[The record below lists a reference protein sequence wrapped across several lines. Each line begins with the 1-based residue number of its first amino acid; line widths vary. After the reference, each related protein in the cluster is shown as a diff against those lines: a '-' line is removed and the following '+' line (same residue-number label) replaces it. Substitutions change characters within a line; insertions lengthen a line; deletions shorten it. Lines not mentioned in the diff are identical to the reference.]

1 MNNIKN
7 AGRTSMQMDSLN
19 RGFLNPEIA
28 SIKQDILFFK
38 NDMLKDIRKLEEKL
52 NLKMTN
58 QNLMSSEQYNAFE
71 KKMDSITTQI
81 TEINSLLVNNTNL
94 TEKVNTLQI
103 FKSRT
108 EDSIFRVNARI
119 NTFEKEYREYID
131 NVEILINNNLKYPG
145 IIGKNSRFSNFRH
158 FIDYILKYFNDFND
172 FKDEIRN
179 FNFNEFKK
187 KIISDL
193 NDFRFAIN
201 ENYSNSILLIQ
212 RNVQDF
218 DKRMDDLIKKNE
230 KFLKAN
236 ESKFEELENKIN
248 NYLSEYQAKFT
259 SLEQNINEK
268 YDEQLKE
275 VENIKNLKNEFIEE
289 MEKIKTKFEEIK
301 KNEESKD
308 INNENNFLLKII
320 NNNYI
325 SESQK
330 GTEENNNIEND
341 NYKNLQ
347 KLLIEQKEESQAV
360 LKSRNFNNQKNEHQK
375 MNNIIKLLLL
385 NNNNNNNNKINLSI
399 IKNNCNEIMKKIK
412 NIEEK
417 NNIVNNSDD
426 HSKRMNK
433 TLSIEKTDSLEKFT
447 NILKEKNNDII
458 NSNNNFQNIENHL
471 ILSNEEIL
479 NKKKQSENNED
490 SNRYLNLAKKEV
502 SKNNYSISNIANTKI
517 TKVLLPESLNKKNK
531 NRNPKIH
538 ISNSSVSENKKIKLI
553 SNDLSCSNTKK
564 YSIQDSNNIKKSII
578 DFTKINKQ
586 KNEKIKSID
595 SERLNRRINES
606 KMHSN
611 LKSLMVIKIKSKD
624 KILNDLSK
632 KKKRSSSFENE
643 KDENVQ
649 IEFRKTFHLN
659 NKVKELILVNSKNLK
674 KNRKI
679 QI

>member
-7 AGRTSMQMDSLN
+7 AGRTSIQMDSLN

-275 VENIKNLKNEFIEE
+275 VENLKNLKNEFIEE

-330 GTEENNNIEND
+330 GTEENNNIENN

-375 MNNIIKLLLL
+375 INNIIKLLLL
-385 NNNNNNNNKINLSI
+385 NNNNNNNKINLSI

-433 TLSIEKTDSLEKFT
+433 TLSIEKADSLEKFT

-553 SNDLSCSNTKK
+553 SNDLSCSNAKK

-586 KNEKIKSID
+586 KNEKIKSMD

-624 KILNDLSK
+624 KILNDLNK

>member
-7 AGRTSMQMDSLN
+7 AGRTSIQMDSLN

-145 IIGKNSRFSNFRH
+145 IIGKNSRFSNFRN
-158 FIDYILKYFNDFND
+158 FIDYILKYFKDFND

-275 VENIKNLKNEFIEE
+275 VENIKNLKNEFIGE

-375 MNNIIKLLLL
+375 INNIIKLLLL
-385 NNNNNNNNKINLSI
+385 NNNNNNNKINLSI

-433 TLSIEKTDSLEKFT
+433 TLSIEKADSLEKFT

-553 SNDLSCSNTKK
+553 SNDLSCSNAKK

>member
-1 MNNIKN
+1 
-7 AGRTSMQMDSLN
+7 MQMDSLN

-119 NTFEKEYREYID
+119 NTFQKEYREYID

-375 MNNIIKLLLL
+375 INNIIKLLLL
-385 NNNNNNNNKINLSI
+385 NNNNNNNKINLSI

-433 TLSIEKTDSLEKFT
+433 TLSIEKTDSLEKFK

-586 KNEKIKSID
+586 KNEKIKSMD

-611 LKSLMVIKIKSKD
+611 LKSLMVIKTKSKD

>member
-7 AGRTSMQMDSLN
+7 AGRTSIQMDSLN

-275 VENIKNLKNEFIEE
+275 VENLKNLKNEFIEE

-375 MNNIIKLLLL
+375 INNIIKLLLL
-385 NNNNNNNNKINLSI
+385 NNNNNNNKINLSI

-433 TLSIEKTDSLEKFT
+433 TLSIEKADSLEKFT

-553 SNDLSCSNTKK
+553 SNDLSSSNAKK

-624 KILNDLSK
+624 KILNDLNK

>member
-1 MNNIKN
+1 
-7 AGRTSMQMDSLN
+7 MQMDSLN

-158 FIDYILKYFNDFND
+158 FIDYILKYFKDFND

-375 MNNIIKLLLL
+375 INNIIKLLLL
-385 NNNNNNNNKINLSI
+385 NNNNNNNKINLSI

-553 SNDLSCSNTKK
+553 SNDLSCSNAKK

-586 KNEKIKSID
+586 KNEKIKSMD

>member
-1 MNNIKN
+1 
-7 AGRTSMQMDSLN
+7 MQMDSLN

-158 FIDYILKYFNDFND
+158 FIDYILKYFKDFND

-375 MNNIIKLLLL
+375 INNIIKLLLL
-385 NNNNNNNNKINLSI
+385 NNNNNNNKINLSI

-417 NNIVNNSDD
+417 NNIINNSDD

-553 SNDLSCSNTKK
+553 SNDLSCSNAKK

-586 KNEKIKSID
+586 KNEKIKSMD

>member
-7 AGRTSMQMDSLN
+7 AGRTSIQMDSLN

-158 FIDYILKYFNDFND
+158 FIDYILKYFKDFND

-375 MNNIIKLLLL
+375 INNIIKLLLL
-385 NNNNNNNNKINLSI
+385 NNNNNNNKINLSI

-553 SNDLSCSNTKK
+553 SNDLSCSNAKK

-586 KNEKIKSID
+586 KNEKIKSMD

>member
-119 NTFEKEYREYID
+119 NTFQKEYREYID

-145 IIGKNSRFSNFRH
+145 IIGKNSRFSNFRN
-158 FIDYILKYFNDFND
+158 FIDYILKYFKDFND

-308 INNENNFLLKII
+308 ISNENNFLLKII

-325 SESQK
+325 SENQK

-385 NNNNNNNNKINLSI
+385 NNNNNNNKINLSI
-399 IKNNCNEIMKKIK
+399 IKNNCNEIRKKIK

-553 SNDLSCSNTKK
+553 SNDLSCSNAKK

-624 KILNDLSK
+624 KFLNDLSK

>member
-1 MNNIKN
+1 
-7 AGRTSMQMDSLN
+7 MQMDSLN

-145 IIGKNSRFSNFRH
+145 IIGKNSRFSNFRN
-158 FIDYILKYFNDFND
+158 FIDYILKYFKDFND

-375 MNNIIKLLLL
+375 INNIIKLLLL
-385 NNNNNNNNKINLSI
+385 NNNNNNNKINLSI

-553 SNDLSCSNTKK
+553 SNDLSCSNAKK

-586 KNEKIKSID
+586 KNEKIKSMD

>member
-1 MNNIKN
+1 
-7 AGRTSMQMDSLN
+7 MQMDSLN

-119 NTFEKEYREYID
+119 NTFQKEYREYID

-275 VENIKNLKNEFIEE
+275 VENIKNLKNEFIGE

-308 INNENNFLLKII
+308 ISNENNFLLKII

-375 MNNIIKLLLL
+375 INNIIKLLLL
-385 NNNNNNNNKINLSI
+385 NNNNNNNKINLSI

-433 TLSIEKTDSLEKFT
+433 TLSIEKADSLEKFT

-553 SNDLSCSNTKK
+553 SNDLSCSNAKK

-586 KNEKIKSID
+586 KNEKIKSMD

>member
-1 MNNIKN
+1 MP
-7 AGRTSMQMDSLN
+7 MDSLN

-119 NTFEKEYREYID
+119 NTFQKEYREYID

-330 GTEENNNIEND
+330 GTEENKNIEND

-375 MNNIIKLLLL
+375 INNIIKLLLL
-385 NNNNNNNNKINLSI
+385 NNNNNNNKINLSI

-586 KNEKIKSID
+586 KNEKIKSMD

-624 KILNDLSK
+624 KFLNDLSK

>member
-145 IIGKNSRFSNFRH
+145 IIGKNSRFSNFRN

-375 MNNIIKLLLL
+375 INNIIKLLLL
-385 NNNNNNNNKINLSI
+385 NNNNNNNKINLSI

-553 SNDLSCSNTKK
+553 SNDLSCSNAKK

-586 KNEKIKSID
+586 KNEKIKSMD

>member
-1 MNNIKN
+1 MP
-7 AGRTSMQMDSLN
+7 MDSLN

-347 KLLIEQKEESQAV
+347 KLLIEQKEESPAV

-375 MNNIIKLLLL
+375 INNIIKLLLL
-385 NNNNNNNNKINLSI
+385 NNNNNNNKINLSI

-586 KNEKIKSID
+586 KNEKIKSMD

>member
-375 MNNIIKLLLL
+375 INNIIKLLLL
-385 NNNNNNNNKINLSI
+385 NNNNNNNKINLSI
-399 IKNNCNEIMKKIK
+399 IKNNCNDILKKIK

-553 SNDLSCSNTKK
+553 SNDLSCSNAKK

-586 KNEKIKSID
+586 KNEKIKSMD

>member
-1 MNNIKN
+1 
-7 AGRTSMQMDSLN
+7 MQMDSLN

-158 FIDYILKYFNDFND
+158 FIDYILKYFKDFND

-330 GTEENNNIEND
+330 GSEENNNIEND

-375 MNNIIKLLLL
+375 INNIIKLLLL
-385 NNNNNNNNKINLSI
+385 NNNNNNNKINLSI

-553 SNDLSCSNTKK
+553 SNDLSCSNAKK

-586 KNEKIKSID
+586 KNEKIKSMD

>member
-119 NTFEKEYREYID
+119 NTFQKEYREYID

-145 IIGKNSRFSNFRH
+145 IIGKNSRFSNFRN

-375 MNNIIKLLLL
+375 INNIIKLLLL
-385 NNNNNNNNKINLSI
+385 NNNNNNNKINLSI

-553 SNDLSCSNTKK
+553 SNDLSCSNAKK

>member
-71 KKMDSITTQI
+71 KKIDSITTQI

-119 NTFEKEYREYID
+119 NTFQKEYREYID

-145 IIGKNSRFSNFRH
+145 IIGKNSRFSNFRN
-158 FIDYILKYFNDFND
+158 FIDYILKYFKDFND

-308 INNENNFLLKII
+308 ISNENNFLLKII

-375 MNNIIKLLLL
+375 INNIIKLLLL
-385 NNNNNNNNKINLSI
+385 NNNNNNNKINLSI

-553 SNDLSCSNTKK
+553 SNDLSCSNAKK

-586 KNEKIKSID
+586 KNEKIKSMD

>member
-1 MNNIKN
+1 
-7 AGRTSMQMDSLN
+7 MQMDSLN

-119 NTFEKEYREYID
+119 NTFQKEYREYID

-158 FIDYILKYFNDFND
+158 FIDYILKYFKDFND

-375 MNNIIKLLLL
+375 INNIIKLLLL
-385 NNNNNNNNKINLSI
+385 NNNNNNNKINLSI

-553 SNDLSCSNTKK
+553 SNDLSCSNAKK

-586 KNEKIKSID
+586 KNEKIKSMD

>member
-1 MNNIKN
+1 
-7 AGRTSMQMDSLN
+7 MQMDSLN

-385 NNNNNNNNKINLSI
+385 NNNNINNKINLSI
-399 IKNNCNEIMKKIK
+399 IKNNCNDILKKIK

-553 SNDLSCSNTKK
+553 SNDLSCSNAKK

>member
-375 MNNIIKLLLL
+375 INNIIKLLLL
-385 NNNNNNNNKINLSI
+385 NNNNNNNKINLSI

-553 SNDLSCSNTKK
+553 SNDLSCSNAKK

-624 KILNDLSK
+624 KIFNDLSK

>member
-1 MNNIKN
+1 
-7 AGRTSMQMDSLN
+7 MQMDSLN

-375 MNNIIKLLLL
+375 INNIIKLLLL
-385 NNNNNNNNKINLSI
+385 NNNNNNNKINLSI

-586 KNEKIKSID
+586 KNEKIKSMD

>member
-158 FIDYILKYFNDFND
+158 FIDYILKYFKDFND

-308 INNENNFLLKII
+308 ISNENNFLLKII

-375 MNNIIKLLLL
+375 INNIIKLLLL
-385 NNNNNNNNKINLSI
+385 NNNNNNNKINLSI

-553 SNDLSCSNTKK
+553 SNDLSCSNAKK

-586 KNEKIKSID
+586 KNEKIKSMD

>member
-1 MNNIKN
+1 
-7 AGRTSMQMDSLN
+7 MQMDSLN

-119 NTFEKEYREYID
+119 NTFQKEYREYID

-330 GTEENNNIEND
+330 GTEENKNIEND

-385 NNNNNNNNKINLSI
+385 NNNNNNNKINLSI

-433 TLSIEKTDSLEKFT
+433 TLTIEKTDSLEKFT

-553 SNDLSCSNTKK
+553 SNDLSCSNAKK

-586 KNEKIKSID
+586 KNEKIKSMD
-595 SERLNRRINES
+595 SEQLNRRINES

-611 LKSLMVIKIKSKD
+611 LKSLMVIKTKSKD

>member
-1 MNNIKN
+1 
-7 AGRTSMQMDSLN
+7 
-19 RGFLNPEIA
+19 
-28 SIKQDILFFK
+28 
-38 NDMLKDIRKLEEKL
+38 MLKDIRKLEEKL

-308 INNENNFLLKII
+308 INNENNYLLKII

-347 KLLIEQKEESQAV
+347 KLLIEQKEESPAV

-375 MNNIIKLLLL
+375 INNIIKLLLL
-385 NNNNNNNNKINLSI
+385 NNNNNNNKINLSI

-553 SNDLSCSNTKK
+553 SNDLSCSNAKK

-586 KNEKIKSID
+586 KNEKIKSMD

>member
-1 MNNIKN
+1 
-7 AGRTSMQMDSLN
+7 MQMDSLN

-145 IIGKNSRFSNFRH
+145 IIGKNSRFSNFRN
-158 FIDYILKYFNDFND
+158 FIDYILKYFKDFND

-347 KLLIEQKEESQAV
+347 KLLIEQKEESPAV

-553 SNDLSCSNTKK
+553 SNDLSCSNAKK

-586 KNEKIKSID
+586 KNEKIKSMD

-624 KILNDLSK
+624 KFLNDLSK

>member
-7 AGRTSMQMDSLN
+7 AGRTSIQMDSLN

-375 MNNIIKLLLL
+375 INNIIKLLLL
-385 NNNNNNNNKINLSI
+385 NNNNNNNKINLSI
-399 IKNNCNEIMKKIK
+399 IKNNCNDILKKIK

-553 SNDLSCSNTKK
+553 SNDLSCSNAKK

-595 SERLNRRINES
+595 SGRLNRRINES

>member
-119 NTFEKEYREYID
+119 NTFQKEYREYID

-145 IIGKNSRFSNFRH
+145 IIGKNSRFSNFRN
-158 FIDYILKYFNDFND
+158 FIDYILKYFKDFND

-375 MNNIIKLLLL
+375 INNIIKLLLL
-385 NNNNNNNNKINLSI
+385 NNNNNNNKINLSI

-471 ILSNEEIL
+471 IISNEEIL
-479 NKKKQSENNED
+479 NKKKQSKNNED

-553 SNDLSCSNTKK
+553 SNDLSCSNAKK

-659 NKVKELILVNSKNLK
+659 NKVKELILVNSKN
-674 KNRKI
+674 
-679 QI
+679 

>member
-7 AGRTSMQMDSLN
+7 AGRTSIQMDSLN

-158 FIDYILKYFNDFND
+158 FIDYILKYFKDFND

-375 MNNIIKLLLL
+375 INNIIKLLLL
-385 NNNNNNNNKINLSI
+385 NNNNNNNKINLSI

-553 SNDLSCSNTKK
+553 SNDLSCSNAKK

>member
-1 MNNIKN
+1 
-7 AGRTSMQMDSLN
+7 MQMDSLN

-158 FIDYILKYFNDFND
+158 FIDYILKYFKDFND

-275 VENIKNLKNEFIEE
+275 VENIKNLKNEFIGE

-375 MNNIIKLLLL
+375 INNIIKLLLL
-385 NNNNNNNNKINLSI
+385 NNNNNNNKINLSI

-433 TLSIEKTDSLEKFT
+433 TLTIEKTDSLEKFT

-553 SNDLSCSNTKK
+553 SNDLSCSNAKK

-578 DFTKINKQ
+578 NFTKINKQ
-586 KNEKIKSID
+586 KNEKIKSMD

-606 KMHSN
+606 KIHSN

>member
-119 NTFEKEYREYID
+119 NTFQKEYREYID

-145 IIGKNSRFSNFRH
+145 IIGKNSRFSNFRN
-158 FIDYILKYFNDFND
+158 FIDYILKYFKDFND

-399 IKNNCNEIMKKIK
+399 IKNNCNDILKKIK

-553 SNDLSCSNTKK
+553 SNDLSYSNAKK

-578 DFTKINKQ
+578 DFTKINKK

>member
-347 KLLIEQKEESQAV
+347 KLLIEQKEESQDV

-375 MNNIIKLLLL
+375 INNIIKLLLL
-385 NNNNNNNNKINLSI
+385 NNNNNNNKINLSI

-553 SNDLSCSNTKK
+553 SNDLSCSNAKK

-578 DFTKINKQ
+578 NFTKINKQ
-586 KNEKIKSID
+586 KNEKIKSMD

-649 IEFRKTFHLN
+649 IEFRKTFHPN
-659 NKVKELILVNSKNLK
+659 NKIKELILVNSKNLK

>member
-1 MNNIKN
+1 
-7 AGRTSMQMDSLN
+7 MQMDSLN

-375 MNNIIKLLLL
+375 INNIIKLLLL
-385 NNNNNNNNKINLSI
+385 NNNNNNNKINLSI

-490 SNRYLNLAKKEV
+490 SNRYLNLSKKEV

-553 SNDLSCSNTKK
+553 SNDLSCSNAKK

-586 KNEKIKSID
+586 KNEKIKSMD

>member
-1 MNNIKN
+1 
-7 AGRTSMQMDSLN
+7 MQMDSLN

-375 MNNIIKLLLL
+375 INNIIKLLLL
-385 NNNNNNNNKINLSI
+385 NNNNINKINLSI

-479 NKKKQSENNED
+479 FKKKQSENNED

-553 SNDLSCSNTKK
+553 SNDLSCSNAKK

>member
-1 MNNIKN
+1 
-7 AGRTSMQMDSLN
+7 MQMDSLN

-158 FIDYILKYFNDFND
+158 FIDYILKYFKDFND

-385 NNNNNNNNKINLSI
+385 NNNNNNNKINLSI

-553 SNDLSCSNTKK
+553 SNDLSCSNAKK

-586 KNEKIKSID
+586 KNEKIKSMD

>member
-7 AGRTSMQMDSLN
+7 AGRTSIQMDSLN

-158 FIDYILKYFNDFND
+158 FIDYILKYFKDFND

-553 SNDLSCSNTKK
+553 SNDLSCSNAKK

-586 KNEKIKSID
+586 KNEKIKSMD

>member
-1 MNNIKN
+1 
-7 AGRTSMQMDSLN
+7 MQMDSLN

-71 KKMDSITTQI
+71 KKLDSITTQI

-119 NTFEKEYREYID
+119 NTFQKEYREYID

-308 INNENNFLLKII
+308 ISNENNFLLKII

-375 MNNIIKLLLL
+375 INNIIKLLLL
-385 NNNNNNNNKINLSI
+385 NNNNNNNKINLSI

-433 TLSIEKTDSLEKFT
+433 TLSIEKADSLEKFT

-553 SNDLSCSNTKK
+553 SNDLSCSNAKK

-586 KNEKIKSID
+586 KNEKIKSMD

>member
-330 GTEENNNIEND
+330 GSEENNNIEND

-375 MNNIIKLLLL
+375 INNIIILLLL
-385 NNNNNNNNKINLSI
+385 NNNNNNNKINLSI

-553 SNDLSCSNTKK
+553 SNDLSCSNAKK

-586 KNEKIKSID
+586 KNEKIKSMD

-624 KILNDLSK
+624 KFLNDLSK

>member
-375 MNNIIKLLLL
+375 INNIIKLLLL
-385 NNNNNNNNKINLSI
+385 NNNNNNKINLSI

-553 SNDLSCSNTKK
+553 SNDLSCSNAKK

-586 KNEKIKSID
+586 KNEKIKSMD

-624 KILNDLSK
+624 KFLNDLSK

>member
-1 MNNIKN
+1 
-7 AGRTSMQMDSLN
+7 MQMDSLN

-375 MNNIIKLLLL
+375 INNIIKLLLL
-385 NNNNNNNNKINLSI
+385 NNNNNNNKINLSI

-412 NIEEK
+412 NIEKK

-490 SNRYLNLAKKEV
+490 SNRYLNLSKKEV

-553 SNDLSCSNTKK
+553 SNDLSCSNAKK

-586 KNEKIKSID
+586 KNEKIKSMD